1 MANQVSV
8 GFQSDGSI
16 VQGPNFFPNGNAY
29 GGPQY
34 ATNASGVQPDAMG
47 FSPQNFAP
55 QNFTPQNFSPQFM
68 APSPQAS
75 QCPISQS

>member
-1 MANQVSV
+1 MANRVFV
-8 GFQSDGSI
+8 GFQSDDSI
-16 VQGPNFFPNGNAY
+16 VQGPNFFLNGNAY

-34 ATNASGVQPDAMG
+34 AANASGVQSDAMS
-47 FSPQNFAP
+47 FSPQNFA
-55 QNFTPQNFSPQFM
+55 PQNFSPQFM